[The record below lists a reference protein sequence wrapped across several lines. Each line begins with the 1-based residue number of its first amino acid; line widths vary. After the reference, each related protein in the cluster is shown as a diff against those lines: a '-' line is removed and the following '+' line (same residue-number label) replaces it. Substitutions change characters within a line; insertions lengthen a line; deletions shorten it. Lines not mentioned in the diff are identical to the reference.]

1 MNVENIKANLQLVGT
16 RISKLSVENDFV
28 ELNLN
33 DESINRGIDVSY
45 KTSQLYTI
53 ENEPDFL
60 AGNILMDIK
69 VGISDRIKNLSLE
82 LELEGCFVLDSKDED
97 KMKEMLSVNG
107 TAALYSIARGIVS
120 SVTSHICTNGTVI
133 LPMINVFRLKKED
146 E

>member
-45 KTSQLYTI
+45 KTSQLYTV